1 MSALRD
7 EIRAILREEFAA
19 LKGEVPCI
27 PTREVVRVANSA
39 DLMRFAQDL
48 VARAADPVFAARVA
62 RGEMGFELA
71 AQAPAGGPIVSGPAK
86 PPADTID
93 KALITERDISAISGA
108 RHLKIARG
116 SRLTPLARD
125 EARRR
130 GIRIERSKA

>member
-86 PPADTID
+86 PPATS
-93 KALITERDISAISGA
+93 SATAVSPIYAAKPKQS
-108 RHLKIARG
+108 LV
-116 SRLTPLARD
+116 LPM
-125 EARRR
+125 
-130 GIRIERSKA
+130 IRKPSTTR